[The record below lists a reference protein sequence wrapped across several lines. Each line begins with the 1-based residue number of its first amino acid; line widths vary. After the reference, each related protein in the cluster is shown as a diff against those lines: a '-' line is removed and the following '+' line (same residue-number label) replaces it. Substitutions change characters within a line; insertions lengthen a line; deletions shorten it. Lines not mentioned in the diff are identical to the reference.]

1 MDTEGLKVQYFK
13 QQVDRGIR
21 EIFQAQAQVAAARVK
36 HTGHAQ
42 GGTLMAA
49 LTSPRYSVTQNGGGV
64 EAHASLP
71 VYARF
76 IDMKRKGNYR
86 IYNKQVW
93 GILYRDV
100 RARIRYEFEDF
111 LEQQKKNLQ
120 QSINK

>member
-1 MDTEGLKVQYFK
+1 MDTEGLKVQFFK
-13 QQVDRGIR
+13 QEVERGIR
-21 EIFQAQAQVAAARVK
+21 EIFQAQAAVAAARVK

-64 EAHASLP
+64 EAHA
-71 VYARF
+71 RF

-100 RARIRYEFEDF
+100 RDRIRYEFEDF
-111 LEQQKKNLQ
+111 VEQQKRYLQ